1 MKRTFK
7 RMLSLLFVLVMTLQL
22 CGLTAAADGAV
33 SIRTYERT
41 DDGDL
46 VDLDDGL
53 SYAVYL
59 GSDELSD
66 SFSIEELSHE
76 DLVVMPPVGYRI
88 AGLTLTDGDGNEA
101 HDPLPLTA
109 DDPNGSDATSVT
121 IRHEDMIDGYG
132 NLDYDLIPD
141 GGALILTAVF
151 EALDDSAEPEISVQN
166 GGTQYGSAEL
176 DALGDEDGWEF
187 GGWLLRYENGSCAE
201 LGMSA
206 SISPYANC
214 SVSPIWIRL
223 VTFSAVDQEA
233 EAGAALSDALLDYTM
248 TEAPGGV
255 YAYDVRYEVLDEAGN
270 PVEIGS
276 TLQAGTYQIYVS
288 HALLLD
294 SDDEIA
300 ENAKAVL
307 SSAPAALTVT
317 AAEAAGGS
325 VPGDNPGSESGG
337 SEGGSGPDP
346 IVETPSNGDHTH
358 SHTGTVTKEPT
369 CTEKGTKTFTC
380 DCGDTYT
387 EELDALGHDYELV
400 ETVEPTTEHEGY
412 TLYRCSRC
420 GEEKKEDVKEKLT
433 PEHSHSYT
441 ESVTKEATCTEKGT
455 KTFTCDC
462 GDTYT
467 QEIPALG
474 HDFQLDSIVEPTTEH
489 EGYTLYKCSRCGE
502 EKKEDVKE
510 KLTPKH
516 SHSYTESVTKEATC
530 TEKGTK
536 TFTCDCGDTY
546 TQEIP
551 ALGHDFQLDSIV
563 EPTTEREGYTLYKCS
578 RCSEEKKDNLKP
590 KLTPTPL
597 GAPKMS
603 SSTWTKSDKSGLTVT
618 VDYSFDKFT
627 DLLLDQRVLKRNT
640 DYSVKE
646 GSTVVTLSPD
656 VLETLSAGS
665 HELEIKFTDASATAT
680 FTVSSRDLSFTGQ
693 NVEKSY
699 DGKAFDLQTEYV
711 GRARPQG
718 LADGHKATVR
728 LVLRQD
734 GKDVSQATE
743 IGDYEIVLTGFSVAD
758 ASGKDVSSSY
768 NYTGKLPQKLGT
780 LSIKAKAD
788 SMIPVTVTAK
798 SQTWVYDGK
807 THEAKEYT
815 LSRDLLDGDTMTV
828 SFDGAS
834 AITDAGTAANKIST
848 VIIKDKSGANVS
860 YAVNGKG
867 SGKYDLSYVD
877 GTLKVNPYALTLTA
891 VSAEKVYDG
900 TALRN
905 DNVKASSLVSGQK
918 FRSGDGVKFS
928 VSDSRGNLIK
938 NGPIEIGTY
947 TKKVTE
953 VHIVDA
959 KGNDVT
965 KNYDITKID
974 GMLTI
979 KRGDPSTNTKSPR
992 TGDEN
997 NVAVWIILLA
1007 IAAVAIAAVAY
1018 VLIKGKKT
1026 GNRKFWKK

>member
-141 GGALILTAVF
+141 GGALVLTAVF

-433 PEHSHSYT
+433 PE
-441 ESVTKEATCTEKGT
+441 
-455 KTFTCDC
+455 
-462 GDTYT
+462 
-467 QEIPALG
+467 
-474 HDFQLDSIVEPTTEH
+474 
-489 EGYTLYKCSRCGE
+489 
-502 EKKEDVKE
+502 
-510 KLTPKH
+510 H